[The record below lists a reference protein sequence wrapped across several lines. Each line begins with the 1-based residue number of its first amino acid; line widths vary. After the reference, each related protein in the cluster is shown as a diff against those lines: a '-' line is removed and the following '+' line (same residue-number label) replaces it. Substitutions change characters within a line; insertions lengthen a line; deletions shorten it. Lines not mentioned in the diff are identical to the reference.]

1 MLLYIRLLSES
12 FSFALN
18 ALRNNKLRTLLSL
31 LGVTIGIF
39 SIIAVLAAVDSMD
52 KKIKEDLSDMD
63 MNTIYLMNFSFGP
76 SEVPRWKRDQFPKV
90 TYEEFEFLK
99 KSVPSIDK
107 ISFNFFARNESV
119 KFESKTVNSIRVK
132 PSTEDFFDIEPIKIE
147 TGRLF
152 NAAESNSGSPVIVIG
167 NEVAKG
173 LFDTSDPIG
182 KKIRLYGQKLTVI
195 GVLKKQ
201 GQGMFGDSNDVGVF
215 FPVNFL
221 RRMYGDDNDALRAA
235 ILIKPEKG
243 IDIEEFKAE
252 VSQKLRVH
260 RGVKTGEIDNF
271 FMNVLSGFTD
281 FIDNIVGQMNAI
293 GWGISAFSLLVGG
306 FGLCGIPENL
316 ISALRDKGSN
326 GLTVVSNNAG
336 VDDFGLG
343 LLLRT
348 RQIKRM
354 ISSYVGENKEFER
367 QLLSGELEVELI
379 PQGTLAER
387 CRAAGAGIPA
397 FFTPAGVGTEV
408 AEGKEVRVFDGKT
421 YLLEHAFQ
429 SDFALVK
436 AWKGDR
442 YGNLIFKDTA
452 RNFNP
457 MMAMAGK
464 ITIAEV
470 EELVP
475 LGQLDPN
482 EVHVA
487 GIFVHRIFQGS
498 NYEKRIEQRTVRPK
512 S

>member
-1 MLLYIRLLSES
+1 MLLYLRLLSES
-12 FSFALN
+12 FSFAIN

-76 SEVPRWKRDQFPKV
+76 SEVPRWKREQFPKV
-90 TYEEFEFLK
+90 TYDEFEFLK
-99 KSVPSIDK
+99 KSIPSIDK

-167 NEVAKG
+167 SEVANG
-173 LFDTSDPIG
+173 LFENTDPIG
-182 KKIRLYGQKLTVI
+182 KKIRLYGQKFTVI

-201 GQGMFGDSNDVGVF
+201 GQGMFGDSNDVAVF

-221 RRMYGDDNDALRAA
+221 RRMYGDENDALRAA

-252 VSQKLRVH
+252 LAQKLRVH

-306 FGLCGIPENL
+306 FGIANIMFVSVKERTNL
-316 ISALRDKGSN
+316 IGIQKALGAKNKFILFQFLFEAVILSLIGGLIGMFLVWIIALILSSTLDFEFVLSTANMLLGS
-326 GLTVVSNNAG
+326 GLAA
-336 VDDFGLG
+336 FIGL
-343 LLLRT
+343 
-348 RQIKRM
+348 I
-354 ISSYVGENKEFER
+354 
-367 QLLSGELEVELI
+367 
-379 PQGTLAER
+379 
-387 CRAAGAGIPA
+387 AGIIPA
-397 FFTPAGVGTEV
+397 ISAS
-408 AEGKEVRVFDGKT
+408 K
-421 YLLEHAFQ
+421 
-429 SDFALVK
+429 
-436 AWKGDR
+436 
-442 YGNLIFKDTA
+442 
-452 RNFNP
+452 
-457 MMAMAGK
+457 
-464 ITIAEV
+464 
-470 EELVP
+470 
-475 LGQLDPN
+475 LDPV
-482 EVHVA
+482 EA
-487 GIFVHRIFQGS
+487 IRSGM
-498 NYEKRIEQRTVRPK
+498 
-512 S
+512 

>member
-1 MLLYIRLLSES
+1 MLLYLRLLSES
-12 FSFALN
+12 FSFAIN

-63 MNTIYLMNFSFGP
+63 MNTVYLMNFSFGP
-76 SEVPRWKRDQFPKV
+76 SEVPRWKREQFPKV
-90 TYEEFEFLK
+90 TYDEFEFLK
-99 KSVPSIDK
+99 KSIPSIDK

-152 NAAESNSGSPVIVIG
+152 NASESNSGSPVIVIG
-167 NEVAKG
+167 SEVANG
-173 LFDTSDPIG
+173 LFENTDPIG

-201 GQGMFGDSNDVGVF
+201 GQGMFGDSNDVAVF

-221 RRMYGDDNDALRAA
+221 RRMYGDENDALRAA

-252 VSQKLRVH
+252 LAQKLRTH

-306 FGLCGIPENL
+306 FGIANIMFVSVKERTNL
-316 ISALRDKGSN
+316 IGIQKALGAKNKFILFQFLIEAVILSLIGGLIGMFLVWVIAIILSSTLDFEFVLSASNMLLGS
-326 GLTVVSNNAG
+326 GLAA
-336 VDDFGLG
+336 FIGL
-343 LLLRT
+343 
-348 RQIKRM
+348 I
-354 ISSYVGENKEFER
+354 
-367 QLLSGELEVELI
+367 
-379 PQGTLAER
+379 
-387 CRAAGAGIPA
+387 AGIIPA
-397 FFTPAGVGTEV
+397 ISAS
-408 AEGKEVRVFDGKT
+408 K
-421 YLLEHAFQ
+421 
-429 SDFALVK
+429 
-436 AWKGDR
+436 
-442 YGNLIFKDTA
+442 
-452 RNFNP
+452 
-457 MMAMAGK
+457 
-464 ITIAEV
+464 
-470 EELVP
+470 
-475 LGQLDPN
+475 LDPV
-482 EVHVA
+482 EA
-487 GIFVHRIFQGS
+487 IRSGM
-498 NYEKRIEQRTVRPK
+498 
-512 S
+512 